1 MTERFF
7 MIISIALSLLMFFSG
22 QGVSQD
28 KPYALMVGD
37 LAPALEVNRFVKG
50 EPFRDFQKG
59 QVYVI
64 EFWATWCIPC
74 KESIPQLT
82 ELQKKHGEKVRI
94 LGISIWEPREEAV
107 EPFVREWGERMNF
120 SVAIDKVEGLSS
132 TEEAQRQRESV
143 KKGKMSK
150 AYMVD
155 SGWDFVGIPAAF
167 IVNQDGR
174 IAWIGEP
181 RELGQPLEEVISGKY
196 DLPRAAS
203 DYRKEMVREAFAR
216 EERKKARE
224 LLKAKDPDAA
234 LRRVDGLLKLDPPA
248 QDDYI
253 FKFEILLLHKSSPDE
268 ATRFMSAI
276 LPKLDWVTTMN
287 MTAILADLGRDLS
300 PEAARAGIEGC
311 QDSLQKIGQDHTW
324 PLMTMAELYYRLG
337 DTENALAM
345 ADRALKICRKED
357 RKRMQADRA
366 RYAKGEGNL
375 KEPRV
380 PR

>member
-1 MTERFF
+1 MKIPFIFF
-7 MIISIALSLLMFFSG
+7 MLALFNG
-22 QGVSQD
+22 QGVSQE

-37 LAPALEVNRFVKG
+37 PAPALEVSRFVKG
-50 EPFRDFQKG
+50 EPFSDFQKG

-64 EFWATWCIPC
+64 EFWATWCVPC
-74 KESIPQLT
+74 KESIPHLT

-107 EPFVREWGERMNF
+107 EPFVREWGERMNY
-120 SVAIDKVEGLSS
+120 SVAIDKVERLSS

-143 KKGKMSK
+143 NKGKMSK

-174 IAWIGEP
+174 IAWIGDP
-181 RELGQPLEEVISGKY
+181 MQLDKPLEELISGKY
-196 DLPRAAS
+196 DLSSAAA

-216 EERKKARE
+216 GERKKARE
-224 LLKAKDPDAA
+224 LLRAKDPDAA
-234 LRRVDGLLKLDPPA
+234 LRRVDSLLKLDPPA

-253 FKFEILLLHKSSPDE
+253 FKFEILLLHKSSPDD
-268 ATRFMSAI
+268 ATHFMSAI

-300 PEAARAGIEGC
+300 PEAVRAGINAC
-311 QDSLQKIGQDHTW
+311 QDSLLKIGQDHTW

-357 RKRMQADRA
+357 RKRMQADRN
-366 RYAKGEGNL
+366 RYAKGGGNL
-375 KEPRV
+375 KEPKV